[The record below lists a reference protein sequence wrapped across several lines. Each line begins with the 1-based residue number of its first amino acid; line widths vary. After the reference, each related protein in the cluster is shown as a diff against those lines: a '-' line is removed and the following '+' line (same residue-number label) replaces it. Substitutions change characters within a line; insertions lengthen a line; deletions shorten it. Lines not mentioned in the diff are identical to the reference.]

1 MLVLNDSSDGDEEI
15 IEVHNTDFS
24 RAGDSIVV

>member
-15 IEVHNTDFS
+15 IEVNNTEFS
-24 RAGDSIVV
+24 RADSMVV